1 MIDSAAMIDELD
13 RIAIKLD
20 RLTVHHRDPERF
32 FVERS
37 DIVDELRRLI
47 AECQGR
53 RRNPF
58 RTPARAPIG
67 FFQGG

>member
-53 RRNPF
+53 RRDTF